1 MDENITGVPNRTVS
15 SIVPT
20 NLAGVLF
27 SDLILLT
34 IPKIIK
40 AKKQITSAHI
50 TGVPV
55 PTS

>member
-50 TGVPV
+50 TGIPV